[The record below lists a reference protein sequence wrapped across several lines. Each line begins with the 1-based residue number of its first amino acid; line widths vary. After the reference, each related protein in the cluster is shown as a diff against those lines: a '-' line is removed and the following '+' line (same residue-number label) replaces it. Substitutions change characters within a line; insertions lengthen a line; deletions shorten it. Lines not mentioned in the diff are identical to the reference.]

1 MKEYYKIGEI
11 SKLYDIGTD
20 SLRYYEE
27 IGILKPRRDEN
38 GYRMYSVNDIRTLNV
53 LRELRSIGF
62 PMKDIKEHLSDY
74 NLEKTVELFRKAVSE
89 IENRQAELE
98 KMKGQLSTRIHEI
111 YYYIAEK
118 NIHENISIRKLP
130 ERKILTISESI
141 IRDADIDFVLK
152 KLQTESEDLLY
163 LIGNGEVGAMIDR
176 AYLLDGGYG
185 RFDSAFYIVED
196 YEEYDTL
203 LPAGEYL
210 CMTVKGSYENMKAEW
225 EKLLEYAHRHEL
237 ETTGDCIELYLIDSH
252 DTNDESEF
260 LTELQLFTKITQK
273 YL

>member
-27 IGILKPRRDEN
+27 IGILKPKRDEN

-118 NIHENISIRKLP
+118 NIHENISVRKLP
-130 ERKILTISESI
+130 ERKILTLSENM

-185 RFDSAFYIVED
+185 RFDSAFYIVEE
-196 YEEYDTL
+196 YEEYDSL
-203 LPAGEYL
+203 LPAGYYL
-210 CMTVKGSYENMKAEW
+210 CMTVKGGYENMKAEW
-225 EKLLEYAHRHEL
+225 EKLLEYAQRHEL
-237 ETTGDCIELYLIDSH
+237 ETTGDGIELYLIDNH

-260 LTELQLFTKITQK
+260 LTELQLFTKNTQK